1 MSNMQKGFGTTMIHA
16 GQEPDELYGALA
28 TPIYQTSTF
37 CFPNIEEACATF
49 SGERPN
55 KFGYSRGGNPTVAT
69 AEKKIAALEGGESCC
84 MTASGMGAVGA
95 TLLGLLKTGDHI
107 VCANC
112 VYGCTDVV
120 VRDVLPQFGIEVSMV
135 DTSNLEE
142 VRSAI
147 KENTKVV
154 YFETLSN
161 PTMKMTD
168 ISAVA
173 EIAHEKNI
181 TVVVDNTFTPP
192 PVVYPLKEGADIV
205 LHSCTKYINGHG
217 DVIAGAIVGPQKVI
231 ADLKKSYVTK
241 VCGTTPSPLN
251 AYLLIRGMQTMELRM
266 ARHGEN
272 ALAVA
277 KYLESVP
284 YVKEVH
290 YPGLPTNANYE
301 TTEKLM
307 KNGNFGGMIA
317 FELKEGI
324 DGMSEFDACKKLM
337 NAMKLASI
345 AVNLGDPE
353 TLIEF
358 AAGMTHGNLTPEVRK
373 AAGIKEGLI
382 RLSVGLENAEDII
395 DDFEQAFAEF
405 NGFN

>member
-1 MSNMQKGFGTTMIHA
+1 MNDTKTGFGTSIIHA
-16 GQEPDELYGALA
+16 GQEPDALYGALA

-37 CFPNIEEACATF
+37 CFPSVEEACATF
-49 SGERPN
+49 GGERPD

-84 MTASGMGAVGA
+84 FAASGMGAVGA
-95 TLLGLLKTGDHI
+95 TLLGLLKAGDHL
-107 VCANC
+107 VCAKC

-120 VRDVLPQFGIEVSMV
+120 VRDTLPQFGVEITLV
-135 DTSNLEE
+135 DTSDLEE
-142 VRSAI
+142 VRAAI
-147 KENTKVV
+147 KDNTKVI

-168 ISAVA
+168 VSAIS

-192 PVVYPLKEGADIV
+192 PVIYPLKEGADIV
-205 LHSCTKYINGHG
+205 IHSCTKYINGHG
-217 DVIAGAIVGPQKVI
+217 DIIAGAIIGSQDTI
-231 ADLKKSYVTK
+231 ATLRQSYLTK
-241 VCGTTPSPLN
+241 VCGATPSPFN

-272 ALAVA
+272 GMAVA
-277 KYLESVP
+277 KYLETVP
-284 YVKEVH
+284 HVKAVY
-290 YPGLPTNANYE
+290 YPGLESSPEHE
-301 TTEKLM
+301 TAKKMM
-307 KNGNFGGMIA
+307 KNGNYGGMIA
-317 FELKEGI
+317 FELKDGI
-324 DGMSEFDACKKLM
+324 NGMSEFDACKKLM
-337 NAMKLASI
+337 NSMHLASI
-345 AVNLGDPE
+345 AVSLGDPE

-373 AAGIKEGLI
+373 AAGIREGLI

-395 DDFEQAFAEF
+395 ADFEQAFAQL
-405 NGFN
+405 